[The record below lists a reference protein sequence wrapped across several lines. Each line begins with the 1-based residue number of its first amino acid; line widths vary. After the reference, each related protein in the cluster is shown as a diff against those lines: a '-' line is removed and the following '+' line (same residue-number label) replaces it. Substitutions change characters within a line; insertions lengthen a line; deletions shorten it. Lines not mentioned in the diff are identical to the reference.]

1 MGIIDLLMNNLKQQS
16 DESEL
21 EVNQPIGKKQISE
34 ALATLKK
41 YKDGKNALEQ
51 RIINNEEWWRL
62 RHWGQINN
70 GKTGRTIS
78 HKVIDENGNVKIEEK
93 QVKRIQ
99 PVSAWLFNMISNKH
113 ADIMDNFPTTNI
125 LPREKNDDSSA
136 KALSSIIPVVMERC
150 RFEDT
155 FSDNTWDKVKNGL
168 AAYGVFWD
176 STAENGLGDITI
188 QSIDILNIFW
198 QPGITK
204 LEQSENLFVI
214 ALKDNDRIIEEYP
227 QLKDKI
233 GGNSFNVKEY
243 FLDDSVDNSE
253 KTVVI
258 DWYYRKN
265 NNGKTVLHYCKFACD
280 EVLYSSENE
289 GLINGFY
296 EHGRYP
302 IILDTLF
309 PVKGSP
315 AGFGYI
321 DIAKDPQ
328 MYIDKLNQI
337 ILENATLSGRAR
349 WFVKQSANINKEEY
363 ADWTKDFVSVSTGSL
378 DDTSIKQIS
387 VNPLPSYIINHL
399 EHKINELKETS
410 ANRDFNQGGSVGG
423 VTAASA
429 IAALQEAGNKQSRDI
444 IKSTYRAYREIVY
457 LVIELIRQFYDETRE
472 FRIIGSN
479 GKPEFVSFSNKEIG
493 IQQVPMSTGELS
505 ERVPIF
511 DIEVRAE
518 RSNPFSKA
526 ANNDFAKELYGM
538 GFFNPEQAQMALGA
552 LELMDFDG
560 KQKVVDR
567 VTEGQTLINMVQQ
580 QAQQLQQMSFL
591 LAQYTGVPAVGK
603 TMSNEQ
609 PMEQNI
615 SKSAAAKLNDGDA
628 TRHGYQERLS
638 DRT

>member
-1 MGIIDLLMNNLKQQS
+1 MGIIDKLINLGQQN
-16 DESEL
+16 ENEL
-21 EVNQPIGKKQISE
+21 TVNQPIGKKEISG

-62 RHWGQINN
+62 RHWGQVNN
-70 GKTGRTIS
+70 GKTGRSVSKKI
-78 HKVIDENGNVKIEEK
+78 VDDNGNVKIEEK
-93 QVKRIQ
+93 QIQRIQ

-125 LPREKNDDSSA
+125 LPREKNDDLSA

-176 STAENGLGDITI
+176 NTAENGLGDITI
-188 QSIDILNIFW
+188 QAIDILNIFW
-198 QPGITK
+198 QPGITD

-214 ALKDNDRIIEEYP
+214 ALKDNDRIVEEYP
-227 QLKDKI
+227 QLKDKV
-233 GGNSFNVKEY
+233 GGNSFSIKEY

-253 KTVVI
+253 KTVVV

-265 NNGKTVLHYCKFACD
+265 IGGKTVLHYCKFACD

-337 ILENATLSGRAR
+337 ILENATLAGRAR
-349 WFVKQSANINKEEY
+349 WFVKQNANINKEEY
-363 ADWTKDFVSVSTGSL
+363 ADWTKDFVSVSSGQL
-378 DDTSIKQIS
+378 DDTSIRQIE

-410 ANRDFNQGGSVGG
+410 ANRDFNQGGSAGG

-444 IKSTYRAYREIVY
+444 IKSTYRSYREIVY
-457 LVIELIRQFYDETRE
+457 LVIELIRQFYDEARE
-472 FRIIGSN
+472 FRIIGDN
-479 GKPEFVSFSNKEIG
+479 GKPDFVSFSNKEIG
-493 IQQVPMSTGELS
+493 VQQIPTATGEFS

-567 VTEGQTLINMVQQ
+567 VTEGQTLMNMVKQ
-580 QAQQLQQMSFL
+580 QAEQLQQMSFL
-591 LAQYTGVPAVGK
+591 LAQYTGIAAGGQS
-603 TMSNEQ
+603 M
-609 PMEQNI
+609 PMRQSVNQQNGI
-615 SKSAAAKLNDGDA
+615 KSPYARMNDGDA
-628 TRHGYQERLS
+628 TRQGYQESLEQ
-638 DRT
+638 RT